1 VSLTTAIGAPNV
13 IEILLLALLLLAA
26 KDLACVWGLTNQMRG
41 DGAIARRLESGD
53 ATQADF
59 DDYVAESN
67 PIDGTL
73 YRMNDGSI
81 KNVLTKVFRSWF
93 TVSVGS
99 ATVFALAGA
108 TPSSLVLCLGIATGL
123 NAVLHLV
130 TAVVRRLILGHHD
143 SRASDV
149 QVATLTRNW
158 AVARDPL
165 GNLSLYFLLLVYLA
179 IVGFAGLYRSI
190 DAFDAHAFAYGHLAL
205 SAVTWI
211 YLSITTIA
219 TVGFGDIH
227 PLSVGAQ
234 IAVICQIATGPLLLS
249 WLIAVFATQPR
260 ESRSD
265 R

>member
-1 VSLTTAIGAPNV
+1 V
-13 IEILLLALLLLAA
+13 IAILLLVLLLLAA
-26 KDLACVWGLTNQMRG
+26 KNLACVWGLINQMRVG
-41 DGAIARRLESGD
+41 GAITQRLESGD
-53 ATQADF
+53 ATQVDF
-59 DDYVAESN
+59 DDYIAESN
-67 PIDGTL
+67 PIDRAL
-73 YRMNDGSI
+73 YRMNDGAA
-81 KNVLTKVFRSWF
+81 KAVLTKLFRSWF

-108 TPSSLVLCLGIATGL
+108 APSWLVLSLGVATAL

-143 SRASDV
+143 SHASDV
-149 QVATLTRNW
+149 QVATLTGSW

-165 GNLSLYFLLLVYLA
+165 GNLSFYFLLLVYLA
-179 IVGFAGLYRSI
+179 IVGFAGLYRAI
-190 DAFDAHAFAYGHLAL
+190 DAFDAHSFAYGHLAL

-227 PLSVGAQ
+227 PQSTGAQ

-249 WLIAVFATQPR
+249 WLIAVFATPPPKPAACPTCPHR
-260 ESRSD
+260 R
-265 R
+265 